1 MKEIVKPVLT
11 WLLGL
16 FNVGVYMDDGID
28 SLLMTLQYLE
38 LEEQA
43 NEIVHI
49 YYTMQFFVWAKFFL
63 MFLSVIFLYIA
74 NQGAIERAAR
84 WLWSKTKKAWQV
96 FKKTIQKLFK
106 TKQQN

>member
-49 YYTMQFFVWAKFFL
+49 YYTMQFFVWAKYAISFFL
-63 MFLSVIFLYIA
+63 KK
-74 NQGAIERAAR
+74 GCAIKVGSDSLHCPPR
-84 WLWSKTKKAWQV
+84 S
-96 FKKTIQKLFK
+96 
-106 TKQQN
+106 